1 MSSSLKEALGH
12 VDTPK
17 AFDIRSQKEI
27 NYKGDQ
33 FGEGGQGLMLMGKEE
48 ILRFEENPCLVLGS
62 TLDRQ
67 SCISLRTILIKF
79 LGYLTFVIELYRKR
93 LFSR

>member
-1 MSSSLKEALGH
+1 
-12 VDTPK
+12 
-17 AFDIRSQKEI
+17 
-27 NYKGDQ
+27 
-33 FGEGGQGLMLMGKEE
+33 MLMGKEE

-79 LGYLTFVIELYRKR
+79 LGYLTFVFELYRKR